1 MSFHSTP
8 SLRDFISFVVCVYEK
23 YNGFA
28 NAIFLSPH
36 RLRSS
41 LLVGI
46 RTDLKLFEEELKIN
60 VIAPVATTR
69 AFIPLLEKGTAKK
82 VLYVTTE
89 MGSLT
94 LSAQVPFLSQ
104 LPL

>member
-1 MSFHSTP
+1 MGFLTP
-8 SLRDFISFVVCVYEK
+8 YF
-23 YNGFA
+23 
-28 NAIFLSPH
+28 FLSF
-36 RLRSS
+36 STS
-41 LLVGI
+41 FAFIVVGI

-94 LSAQVPFLSQ
+94 LSAQVPFLSK
-104 LPL
+104 LPLMKPISPMADDIVPIPAKIHHR